1 MIRGPAPLGPGAPAR
16 ERLHAMAVAQL
27 GLLEDHADLIA
38 AGESGRAGAR
48 FDAPPV
54 QFLRTHITILLQEAD
69 PRVQPELLAD
79 LLLASLTAESFVYW
93 RRVRGYEPEQIL
105 AAFDAVVDGILG

>member
-1 MIRGPAPLGPGAPAR
+1 
-16 ERLHAMAVAQL
+16 MAGAQL

-48 FDAPPV
+48 FARRPHSFSAPRHDPA
-54 QFLRTHITILLQEAD
+54 RRRPTRGAD
-69 PRVQPELLAD
+69 RELLAD
-79 LLLASLTAESFVYW
+79 LLLASLTAESFVHW